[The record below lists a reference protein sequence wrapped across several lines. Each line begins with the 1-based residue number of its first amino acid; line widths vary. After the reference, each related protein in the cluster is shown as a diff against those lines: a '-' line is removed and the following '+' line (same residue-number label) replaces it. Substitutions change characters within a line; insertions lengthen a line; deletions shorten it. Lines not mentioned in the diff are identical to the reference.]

1 MDMAKANDY
10 MLKEDRDLLATRR
23 EKWRVK
29 WQKTRKHGEALYVT
43 IETLKFGAL
52 LFTFDLLWDFLI
64 DRKQFHRDLDIG
76 SLVGFAVVMVL
87 VISLMEV
94 WEWHR
99 NEKRF
104 KKQD

>member
-1 MDMAKANDY
+1 MAKANDY

-23 EKWRVK
+23 GKWQVK
-29 WQKTRKHGEALYVT
+29 WEKTRKRGEALFVT
-43 IETLKFGAL
+43 IETIKFCSL
-52 LFTFDLLWDFLI
+52 LFAFDLLWDFLI
-64 DRKQFHRDLDIG
+64 DRRQFHRDLNIG

-87 VISLMEV
+87 VISPAEA

-104 KKQD
+104 KQQD